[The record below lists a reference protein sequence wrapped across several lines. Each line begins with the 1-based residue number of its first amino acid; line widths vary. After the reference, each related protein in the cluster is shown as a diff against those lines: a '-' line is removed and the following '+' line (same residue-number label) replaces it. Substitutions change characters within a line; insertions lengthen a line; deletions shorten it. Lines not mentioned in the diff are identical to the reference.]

1 MQPTAPSH
9 FEELL
14 PPGAVVVEARDP
26 AWWAGGLLPQEL
38 RHVAHAADKRR
49 REFTA
54 GRHCARAAL
63 ARLGLPEVAIG
74 VGAQREPLFPPEVSG
89 SITHTR
95 DFCAA
100 AAMRTGAVRSI
111 GIDAEDDAPMSDE
124 IARRLMG
131 DEERTALQRV
141 ARLGNVDVLAFCL
154 KEAFYKAAF
163 PLCRR
168 YLDFDEVAIRWSGT
182 DCRIELRSP
191 RLIAE
196 LEGLEIAARFR
207 RADGR
212 LHGAVALSE
221 SATQLYRDAPG
232 PDTPADL

>member
-1 MQPTAPSH
+1 MQPTSPSH
-9 FEELL
+9 FDGLL
-14 PPGAVVVEARDP
+14 PSGAVIVEARDP
-26 AWWAGGLLPQEL
+26 AWWAGGLLPQEQH
-38 RHVAHAADKRR
+38 HVAHAADKRR

-54 GRHCARAAL
+54 GRRCARAAL
-63 ARLGLPEVAIG
+63 ACLGLPDVAIG
-74 VGAQREPLFPPEVSG
+74 VGAQREPLFPAGVSG

-95 DFCAA
+95 DYCAA
-100 AAMRTGAVRSI
+100 AVIRTGALRSL

-124 IARRLMG
+124 IARRVMG
-131 DEERTALQRV
+131 DEERAALQRV

-168 YLDFDEVAIRWSGT
+168 FLDFEEVAVRWSST

-196 LEGLEIAARFR
+196 LAGLEIAARCRF
-207 RADGR
+207 ADGR
-212 LHGAVALSE
+212 VHGAVTLGE
-221 SATQLYRDAPG
+221 AP
-232 PDTPADL
+232 PTASPLP